1 MSLKLIRDDI
11 QAIAPRPKA
20 KAPGAIW
27 DQYVSAL
34 TSSSAAD
41 LFERYEISTPLR
53 LQHLLA
59 TMVCETNLSIVWESG
74 AYTAAGI
81 MRVFGV
87 GHHSSAVTEAEA
99 HQIASLPVN
108 ADGSGARCEALFERV
123 YGYKTK
129 IGRSMGNIAEGDG
142 WRHRGLGL
150 NQQTGRASQILAA
163 QKVGCSFDDLQ
174 KPINLIHMA
183 LCEWKD
189 KNCNLY
195 ADRDDPVSIRKLIN
209 GGSLSVSISRIN
221 GLPEAQAALRK
232 AKGVITLADFQDG
245 LPAPVVAEQDVPKI
259 ENVPANPDKPVAL
272 MQSTEMQAATG
283 LSIGSGGVG
292 GQAWLD
298 ILPRAFDRATST
310 GRFSLLA
317 FIFALLSD
325 GSFWTAFF
333 ATGGVAL
340 GIYLMIQRAKR
351 YFYHGV

>member
-1 MSLKLIRDDI
+1 M
-11 QAIAPRPKA
+11 AVAPRPKSA
-20 KAPGAIW
+20 SGGKIW
-27 DQYVSAL
+27 DAYVKAL
-34 TSSSAAD
+34 TSSEASA
-41 LFERYEISTPLR
+41 LFDQFELNTPLR
-53 LQHLLA
+53 VQHFLA
-59 TMVCETNLSIVWESG
+59 TVCAETNLSVLWESG
-74 AYTAAGI
+74 AYSAAGI
-81 MRVFGV
+81 LRVFGA
-87 GHHSSAVTEAEA
+87 GHHSSAVTQSEAYA
-99 HQIASLPVN
+99 IAALPVGN
-108 ADGSGARCEALFERV
+108 NVPGDGPRGDALFERV

-129 IGRSMGNIAEGDG
+129 IGRQLGNTEPGDG
-142 WRHRGLGL
+142 AKYRGMGPLQL
-150 NQQTGRASQILAA
+150 TGKWAFSTYAA
-163 QKVGCSFDDLQ
+163 KVGCAIGDLP
-174 KPINLIHMA
+174 KPLNCLHAA
-183 LCEWKD
+183 LCEWQA

-209 GGSLSVSISRIN
+209 GGSLSVSITRIN

-232 AKGVITLADFQDG
+232 AKGVITVADFQDS
-245 LPAPVVAEQDVPKI
+245 LPAPVVVDQDVPTI
-259 ENVPANPDKPVAL
+259 ETVPANPDKPVAL

-317 FIFALLSD
+317 FVFALLSD

>member
-1 MSLKLIRDDI
+1 M
-11 QAIAPRPKA
+11 AVAPRPKSA
-20 KAPGAIW
+20 SGGKIW
-27 DQYVSAL
+27 DAYIQAFTSPEASAL
-34 TSSSAAD
+34 FD
-41 LFERYEISTPLR
+41 QFELNTPLR
-53 LQHLLA
+53 VQHFLA
-59 TMVCETNLSIVWESG
+59 TVCAETALSVLWESG
-74 AYTAAGI
+74 AYSAAGI
-81 MRVFGV
+81 LRVFGA
-87 GHHSSAVTEAEA
+87 GHHSSAVTQAEA
-99 HQIASLPVN
+99 YAIAALPVGN
-108 ADGSGARCEALFERV
+108 NVPGDGPRGDALFERV

-129 IGRSMGNIAEGDG
+129 IGKSLGNTQLGDG
-142 WRHRGLGL
+142 ARTRGLGPL
-150 NQQTGRASQILAA
+150 QITGRYSHERYAT
-163 QKVGCSFDDLQ
+163 KVGCSVADLSQ
-174 KPINLIHMA
+174 PINCLHAA

-209 GGSLSVSISRIN
+209 GGSLSVSITRIN
-221 GLPEAQAALRK
+221 GLPEAQAALRR
-232 AKGVITLADFQDG
+232 AKGVITVADFQDAF
-245 LPAPVVAEQDVPKI
+245 PAPAVAEQDVPKI
-259 ENVPANPDKPVAL
+259 EAVPSNPDKPVAL

-298 ILPRAFDRATST
+298 ILPRAFDRATAS

-317 FIFALLSD
+317 FVFALLSD